1 MTMKKRYHFLI
12 AAAILLIGIIVGS
25 IGELD
30 LQINKAIFDRDN
42 VFGIIVS
49 SFGMMPGYA
58 FLAFAGGVT
67 LHTGIKK
74 KEWNIWGRI
83 ALFAFSLA
91 GYCLSVYALG
101 KDVFSING
109 FYKLQNLYYLGFAI
123 MAVLMAPMVFLGYLF
138 DKKTHNP
145 RAWLVAVIFAGV
157 VFFAI
162 VGGVSLLKIIFHRPR
177 FRIVVHD
184 GIIAFHNW
192 WEPCF
197 NYKDFINEA
206 AGITSSEFKSFP
218 SGHAGAG
225 MITAIFLSFLTINDK
240 RLSKLNPLPFY
251 IGFTWC
257 LVVMYVRMRVG
268 AHYLTDVCF
277 GALLTLIFLY
287 IGNEF
292 VLRFAVP
299 KEETPQVEE
308 KPSEEMKVE

>member
-1 MTMKKRYHFLI
+1 MKQRYHFLI
-12 AAAILLIGIIVGS
+12 AGIVLLIGIIIGS
-25 IGELD
+25 YNNID
-30 LQINKAIFDRDN
+30 LSINQAIFDRN
-42 VFGIIVS
+42 NIFGLIVS

-58 FLAFAGGVT
+58 FLAFGGGVVLNT
-67 LHTGIKK
+67 AIQK

-83 ALFAFSLA
+83 ALFAFTLA
-91 GYCLSVYALG
+91 GYCFSVYALG

-109 FYKLQNLYYLGFAI
+109 FYQYQNLYYLGFVI
-123 MAVLMAPMVFLGYLF
+123 MAVLMAPVTFLGYLF
-138 DKKTHNP
+138 GRKTDNP
-145 RAWLVAVIFAGV
+145 RAWLITLIFCGAI
-157 VFFAI
+157 FFAI
-162 VGGVSLLKIIFHRPR
+162 VGGVSTLKIIFHRPR
-177 FRIVVHD
+177 YRIVVHD
-184 GIIAFHNW
+184 QLIAFHNW

-206 AGITSSEFKSFP
+206 AGISDSEFKSFP

-225 MITAIFLSFLTINDK
+225 MITVIFATFLTICDK
-240 RLSKLNPLPFY
+240 RLRKLNPLPFY

-292 VLRFAVP
+292 VLKYCLP
-299 KEETPQVEE
+299 KEESPQIED
-308 KPSEEMKVE
+308 KQSEEAKVE